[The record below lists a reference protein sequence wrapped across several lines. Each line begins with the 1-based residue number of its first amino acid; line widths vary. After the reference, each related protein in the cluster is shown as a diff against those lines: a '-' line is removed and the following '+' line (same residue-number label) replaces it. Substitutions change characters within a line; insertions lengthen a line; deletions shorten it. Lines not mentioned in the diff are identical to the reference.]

1 MEMSKLIKLMICLS
15 LIVMTTALTINR
27 ISAQDGNVTYDG
39 NAKDFIFAHG
49 SEYSP
54 TDLFA
59 DFKDLMPGD
68 SVSQKIT
75 IDNDISKEVKIKI
88 YMRSLGADQQSQE
101 FLSQLS
107 LTVVQDG
114 KTNLFDAPA
123 SETAQLTDWV
133 YLGTLYSGGKI
144 DLDVTVSVP
153 ITLGNDFQDAVGKLT
168 WEFMVEELP
177 VETTDPR
184 PTGDNSNIYVAM
196 TVMSVS
202 AAALTVVLALKKKKE
217 QEQ

>member
-1 MEMSKLIKLMICLS
+1 MSKLIKLMICLS
-15 LIVMTTALTINR
+15 LIVITTALTTNR

-39 NAKDFIFAHG
+39 NAKDFIFAPG

-202 AAALTVVLALKKKKE
+202 AAALSVVLALKKKKE

>member
-1 MEMSKLIKLMICLS
+1 MSKLIKLMICLS
-15 LIVMTTALTINR
+15 LIVMTTALTANR
-27 ISAQDGNVTYDG
+27 ISAEDCNVTYDG
-39 NAKDFIFAHG
+39 NAKDFIFAPG

-202 AAALTVVLALKKKKE
+202 AAALSVVLALKKKKE

>member
-1 MEMSKLIKLMICLS
+1 MSKMIKLMICLS
-15 LIVMTTALTINR
+15 LIVMTTALTTNR
-27 ISAQDGNVTYDG
+27 ISAEDGNVTYDG
-39 NAKDFIFAHG
+39 NAKDFIFAPG
-49 SEYSP
+49 SAYSP

-59 DFKDLMPGD
+59 DFKNLMPGD

>member
-1 MEMSKLIKLMICLS
+1 MSKLIKLMICLS
-15 LIVMTTALTINR
+15 LIVMTTALTTNR

-39 NAKDFIFAHG
+39 NAKDFIFAPG

-59 DFKDLMPGD
+59 DFKNLMPGD
-68 SVSQKIT
+68 TISQKIT

>member
-1 MEMSKLIKLMICLS
+1 MEMSKLIKLMVCLS
-15 LIVMTTALTINR
+15 LIVMTTALTTNR

-39 NAKDFIFAHG
+39 NAKDFIFAPG

-59 DFKDLMPGD
+59 DFKNLMPGD

>member
-1 MEMSKLIKLMICLS
+1 MSKLIKLMICLS
-15 LIVMTTALTINR
+15 LIVMTAALTTNR
-27 ISAQDGNVTYDG
+27 ISAEDGNVTYDG
-39 NAKDFIFAHG
+39 NAKDFIFAPG

>member
-1 MEMSKLIKLMICLS
+1 MSKLIKLMICLS

-39 NAKDFIFAHG
+39 NAKDFIFAPG

-59 DFKDLMPGD
+59 DFKNLMPGD

-88 YMRSLGADQQSQE
+88 YMKSLGADQQSQE

-202 AAALTVVLALKKKKE
+202 AAALTVVLALKKKK
-217 QEQ
+217 

>member
-1 MEMSKLIKLMICLS
+1 MICLS
-15 LIVMTTALTINR
+15 LIVMTTALTTNR

-39 NAKDFIFAHG
+39 NAKDFIFAPG

>member
-1 MEMSKLIKLMICLS
+1 MSKLIKLMICLS

-39 NAKDFIFAHG
+39 NAKDFIFAPG

-59 DFKDLMPGD
+59 DFKNLMPGD

-88 YMRSLGADQQSQE
+88 YMKSLGADQQSQE

>member
-1 MEMSKLIKLMICLS
+1 MICLS
-15 LIVMTTALTINR
+15 LIVMTTALTVNR

-39 NAKDFIFAHG
+39 NAKDFIFAPG

-107 LTVVQDG
+107 ITVVQDG

-202 AAALTVVLALKKKKE
+202 AAALSVVLALKKKKE

>member
-1 MEMSKLIKLMICLS
+1 MSKLIKLMICLS
-15 LIVMTTALTINR
+15 LIVMTTALAANR

-39 NAKDFIFAHG
+39 NAKDFIFAPG

-196 TVMSVS
+196 TVMAVS

>member
-1 MEMSKLIKLMICLS
+1 MSKLIKLMICLS
-15 LIVMTTALTINR
+15 LIVMTTALTANR
-27 ISAQDGNVTYDG
+27 ISAEDGNVTYDG
-39 NAKDFIFAHG
+39 NAKNFIFAPG

-202 AAALTVVLALKKKKE
+202 AAALSVVLALKKKKE

>member
-1 MEMSKLIKLMICLS
+1 MIKLIKLMICLS
-15 LIVMTTALTINR
+15 LIVMTTTLTTNR

-39 NAKDFIFAHG
+39 NAKDFIFAPG

-59 DFKDLMPGD
+59 DFKNLMPGD

>member
-1 MEMSKLIKLMICLS
+1 MSKLIKLIICLS
-15 LIVMTTALTINR
+15 LIVMTTALTANR
-27 ISAQDGNVTYDG
+27 SSAQDGNVTYDG
-39 NAKDFIFAHG
+39 NAKDFIFAPG

-59 DFKDLMPGD
+59 DFKNLMPGD

-88 YMRSLGADQQSQE
+88 YMKSLGADQQSQE

-153 ITLGNDFQDAVGKLT
+153 ITLGNDFLDAVGKLT

>member
-1 MEMSKLIKLMICLS
+1 MICLS
-15 LIVMTTALTINR
+15 LIVMTTALTTNR

-39 NAKDFIFAHG
+39 NAKDFIFAPG

-59 DFKDLMPGD
+59 DFKNLMPGD
-68 SVSQKIT
+68 TISQKIT

-202 AAALTVVLALKKKKE
+202 AAALSVVLALKKKKE

>member
-15 LIVMTTALTINR
+15 LIVMTTALAANR
-27 ISAQDGNVTYDG
+27 ISAEDGNVTYDG
-39 NAKDFIFAHG
+39 NAKDFIFAPG

-59 DFKDLMPGD
+59 DFKNLMPGD

>member
-1 MEMSKLIKLMICLS
+1 MICLS

-39 NAKDFIFAHG
+39 NAKDFIFAPG

>member
-1 MEMSKLIKLMICLS
+1 MEMSKLIKLMVCLS
-15 LIVMTTALTINR
+15 LIVMTTALTTNR

-39 NAKDFIFAHG
+39 NAKDFIFAPG

-107 LTVVQDG
+107 LKVVQDG

-202 AAALTVVLALKKKKE
+202 AAALSVVLALKKKKE
-217 QEQ
+217 QEK

>member
-15 LIVMTTALTINR
+15 LIVMTTALTTNR
-27 ISAQDGNVTYDG
+27 ISAQDGNITYDG
-39 NAKDFIFAHG
+39 NAKDFIFAPG

-59 DFKDLMPGD
+59 DFKNLMPGD

-133 YLGTLYSGGKI
+133 YSGGKI

-202 AAALTVVLALKKKKE
+202 AAALSVVLALKKKKE

>member
-1 MEMSKLIKLMICLS
+1 MICLS

-39 NAKDFIFAHG
+39 NAKDFIFAPG

-59 DFKDLMPGD
+59 DFKNLMPGD

>member
-1 MEMSKLIKLMICLS
+1 MSKLIKLIICLS

-39 NAKDFIFAHG
+39 NAKDFIFAPG

>member
-1 MEMSKLIKLMICLS
+1 MEMSKLIKVMICLS
-15 LIVMTTALTINR
+15 LIVMTTALTVNR

-39 NAKDFIFAHG
+39 NAKDFIFAPG

-133 YLGTLYSGGKI
+133 YLGTLYSGGKM

-202 AAALTVVLALKKKKE
+202 AAALSVVLALKKKKE

>member
-1 MEMSKLIKLMICLS
+1 MICLS
-15 LIVMTTALTINR
+15 LIVMTTALTTNR

-39 NAKDFIFAHG
+39 NAKDFIFAPG

-59 DFKDLMPGD
+59 DFKNLMPGD

>member
-1 MEMSKLIKLMICLS
+1 
-15 LIVMTTALTINR
+15 
-27 ISAQDGNVTYDG
+27 
-39 NAKDFIFAHG
+39 
-49 SEYSP
+49 
-54 TDLFA
+54 
-59 DFKDLMPGD
+59 MPGD

>member
-1 MEMSKLIKLMICLS
+1 MEMSKMIKLMICLS

-39 NAKDFIFAHG
+39 NAKDFIFAPG

>member
-1 MEMSKLIKLMICLS
+1 MSKLIKLMICLS
-15 LIVMTTALTINR
+15 LIVMTAALTANR
-27 ISAQDGNVTYDG
+27 ISAQDGNITYDG
-39 NAKDFIFAHG
+39 NAKDFIFAPG

>member
-1 MEMSKLIKLMICLS
+1 MICLS
-15 LIVMTTALTINR
+15 LIVMTTALTTNR

-39 NAKDFIFAHG
+39 NAKDFIFAPG

-59 DFKDLMPGD
+59 DFKNLMPGD

-168 WEFMVEELP
+168 WEFMAEELP

-196 TVMSVS
+196 TVMAVS

>member
-1 MEMSKLIKLMICLS
+1 MSKLIKLMICLS
-15 LIVMTTALTINR
+15 LIVMTTALTTNR

-39 NAKDFIFAHG
+39 NAKDFIFAPG

-59 DFKDLMPGD
+59 DFKNLMPGD

-202 AAALTVVLALKKKKE
+202 AAALSVVLALKKKKE

>member
-1 MEMSKLIKLMICLS
+1 MSKLIKLMICLS
-15 LIVMTTALTINR
+15 LIVMTTALTVNR

-39 NAKDFIFAHG
+39 NAKDFIFAPG

-202 AAALTVVLALKKKKE
+202 AAALTVVLVLKKKKE

>member
-1 MEMSKLIKLMICLS
+1 MSKLIKLMICLS

-39 NAKDFIFAHG
+39 NAKDFIFAPG

-153 ITLGNDFQDAVGKLT
+153 ITLSNDFQDAVGKLT

>member
-39 NAKDFIFAHG
+39 NAKDFIFAPG

-59 DFKDLMPGD
+59 DFKNLMPGD

>member
-1 MEMSKLIKLMICLS
+1 MSKLIKLMICLS

-39 NAKDFIFAHG
+39 NAKDFIFAPG

-59 DFKDLMPGD
+59 DFKNLMPGD

>member
-1 MEMSKLIKLMICLS
+1 MSKLIKLMVCLS
-15 LIVMTTALTINR
+15 LIVMTTALTTNR

-39 NAKDFIFAHG
+39 NAKDFIFAPG

-88 YMRSLGADQQSQE
+88 YMRSLGANQQSQE

-153 ITLGNDFQDAVGKLT
+153 VTLGNDFQDAVGKLT

>member
-1 MEMSKLIKLMICLS
+1 MSKLIKLMICLS

-39 NAKDFIFAHG
+39 NAKDFIFAPG

-59 DFKDLMPGD
+59 DFKNLMPGD

-202 AAALTVVLALKKKKE
+202 AAALSVVLALKKKKE

>member
-1 MEMSKLIKLMICLS
+1 MSKLIKLMICLS
-15 LIVMTTALTINR
+15 LIVMTTALTTNR

-39 NAKDFIFAHG
+39 NAKDFIFAPG

-59 DFKDLMPGD
+59 DFKNLMPGD
-68 SVSQKIT
+68 TISQKIT

-202 AAALTVVLALKKKKE
+202 AAALSVVLALKKKKE

>member
-1 MEMSKLIKLMICLS
+1 MEMSKLIKLMVCLS
-15 LIVMTTALTINR
+15 LIVMTTALTTNR

-39 NAKDFIFAHG
+39 NAKDFIFAPG

-59 DFKDLMPGD
+59 DFKNLMPGD

-202 AAALTVVLALKKKKE
+202 AAALSVVLALKKKKE

>member
-39 NAKDFIFAHG
+39 NAKDFIFAPG

-59 DFKDLMPGD
+59 DFKNLMPGD

-88 YMRSLGADQQSQE
+88 YMKSLGADQQSQE